1 MKRILVVKLADLGD
15 LLTATPALRALRNAH
30 PAAHIA
36 ALVSPGSAVALTGSS
51 VVDQVI
57 TFDKHAFDRPG
68 QAGLSL
74 PAALGLARRLG
85 AERWDAIA
93 LLHHLIT
100 PFGIAKYA
108 ALCLASGAAVR
119 AGLDNGRGWFLTHSA
134 PDGGFGSRHEVDHWL
149 AVAATLGGR
158 NREPRLELPL
168 SQEDL
173 DWATSTLGR
182 LGRDG
187 SESVVIHPGSGGF
200 SVARRWPAERFGA
213 VADRL
218 AERHGLRPLVLWGPA
233 PGERALAEQV
243 ARLARAAIDALEPA
257 PSPQALAA
265 LLARVS
271 LFVGNDSGV
280 VHLAAAVQT
289 PIVAIFGPSNHS
301 AWCPYPPDSPRHA
314 VVREPVACSP
324 CIYRG
329 HSLGTPQGCP
339 ARTCLDLIDPDEVVQ
354 AAERV
359 LAAQPAPNGAPA
371 VPAGKAS

>member
-74 PAALGLARRLG
+74 PAALGLARRLR

-243 ARLARAAIDALEPA
+243 ARLARAAIDVLEPA

-301 AWCPYPPDSPRHA
+301 AW
-314 VVREPVACSP
+314 
-324 CIYRG
+324 
-329 HSLGTPQGCP
+329 
-339 ARTCLDLIDPDEVVQ
+339 
-354 AAERV
+354 
-359 LAAQPAPNGAPA
+359 
-371 VPAGKAS
+371 